1 MTDIENAFGYN
12 TLIPENIREIFMWLC
27 QDVAA
32 LQSKWDFYLE
42 LYSDEETTS
51 LLSEL
56 ASWSFN
62 MIEES
67 LRNDM
72 TMAICRLSDP
82 SITFRK
88 ENLSLASLVEKCPD
102 IEGLEEQLADFQVA
116 CEPISQWRNRNVGH
130 KDYNTAIRPRE
141 NPLPG
146 ISKSQIDEI
155 VRLAARLLQTV
166 SFHFGGGDLYFHTV
180 ARGGGDD
187 LVFWLKAGREHHSGT
202 HR

>member
-1 MTDIENAFGYN
+1 MNDFENAFGYDSR
-12 TLIPENIREIFMWLC
+12 IPDNIREIFMWLC

-42 LYSDEETTS
+42 LYGNEETTA

-62 MIEES
+62 IIEES

-82 SITFRK
+82 SITMHK
-88 ENLSLASLVEKCPD
+88 ENLSLATLVEKCSD
-102 IEGLEEQLADFQVA
+102 IAGLGNRLVDFQVA
-116 CEPISQWRNRNVGH
+116 CQPISKWRNKQVGH
-130 KDYNTAIRPRE
+130 HDLHTRISPRE

-146 ISKSQIDEI
+146 INKNQVNEI
-155 VRLAARLLQTV
+155 IKQASDILSVVAFRYT
-166 SFHFGGGDLYFHTV
+166 GGELNFHTV
-180 ARGGGDD
+180 SRGGAED
-187 LVFWLKAGREHHSGT
+187 LIFWLKSGQEHYSSA
-202 HR
+202 

>member
-1 MTDIENAFGYN
+1 MTNIEDASGYDN
-12 TLIPENIREIFMWLC
+12 RVPENIRETFMWLC

-42 LYSDEETTS
+42 LYGKEENTA

-62 MIEES
+62 IVEES

-82 SITFRK
+82 SVTLRK
-88 ENLSLASLVEKCPD
+88 ENLSLATLVENCFDVP
-102 IEGLEEQLADFQVA
+102 GLDSRLAEFHAA
-116 CEPISQWRNRNVGH
+116 CEPVTTWRNKDVGH
-130 KDYNTAIRPRE
+130 KDFSTVIHPRE

-146 ISKSQIDEI
+146 INRSQIDQI
-155 VRLAARLLQTV
+155 LVLASDILQRV
-166 SFHFGGGDLYFHTV
+166 CLYYTRGELNFHTIS
-180 ARGGGDD
+180 RGGADD
-187 LVFWLKAGREHHSGT
+187 LLFWLRAGQEHHS
-202 HR
+202 RA